1 MNRLLIV
8 GVAAPRQ
15 TGLRQVIED
24 LLPSGQIDW
33 AERLEVTG
41 APAGYDLCLLD
52 VSALRA
58 GHRLDAP
65 ALPPVVVLAPADQPA
80 QALAAVEAGAAACVS
95 VDDFSETTF
104 SRRLDLTIRAAL
116 EQRRRADLAADRLEL
131 LSFQQALTRASAEGA
146 TLAALLQLAADQ
158 LHERLGYEYVAL
170 YLAEPGLDQLALG
183 AVAGAEASRIP
194 SAAYYLKLGQ
204 GPAGQAAQQGRLVWR
219 DRPDGI
225 APALGLDPLMTELSI
240 PIRYGDRLLG
250 VLVLAASQPDR
261 LRSHESVEFEA
272 LAGHLAH
279 LILPVEGLQ
288 REAEQIERERL
299 LTRISHVA
307 SHWLDPVEMLH
318 QAIDAVGK
326 SLRAD
331 RSTLSVFDLAGRVF
345 AVTHEHINPLLTERR
360 SLKRREPLEGALAQ
374 VAELLQAGDVVISAE
389 EKVYPGLQ
397 EYWDWL
403 VRRHGVRS
411 LIWVPIPGQTPDR
424 LYAFSLMQLTHARQW
439 TEADAALLRGIADQL
454 ALALRSAELFDG
466 VRRAAGQLEA
476 KNAELEAFVYTVS
489 HDLQAP
495 VVSMRGF
502 ATLLQARYRAQL
514 DERGAAYVAR
524 ILANADFLGRLL
536 QDLLELSRVGRQE
549 EPDESV
555 PVQAVVSEVVQDLSQ
570 ALTERDVALTLP
582 AEWPRV
588 CYSPTRLRQ
597 VFSNLLT
604 NAVKFLGTQPRPSIE
619 VGWQAAATD
628 QDDFPAYTPAEA
640 AAGRPAVPPGHVEFF
655 VRDNGIGIHPDYQQR
670 IFVPFERLKQVDV
683 AGTGVGLSIVK
694 RIVEGRGGVIRV
706 ESRPDHGATFYFTLP
721 LARETAPAA
730 GSPA

>member
-1 MNRLLIV
+1 VKRLLVV

-15 TGLRQVIED
+15 PGLRRVIED
-24 LLPSGQIDW
+24 LFPGGQIDW
-33 AERLEVTG
+33 ADCLESAG
-41 APAGYDLCLLD
+41 APAGHDLCLLEA
-52 VSALRA
+52 SALRA
-58 GHRLDAP
+58 GHRLTAP
-65 ALPPVVVLAPADQPA
+65 TLPPVVVLASANQPA
-80 QALAAVEAGAAACVS
+80 QALAAAEAGAAACVS
-95 VDDFSETTF
+95 VDDFSERTF
-104 SRRLDLTIRAAL
+104 SRRLDLTIQAAL
-116 EQRRRADLAADRLEL
+116 EQRRRADLAAERLEL
-131 LSFQQALTRASAEGA
+131 LRFQQVLTQASAAGA
-146 TLAALLQLAADQ
+146 PFAALLQLAADQ
-158 LHERLGYEYVAL
+158 LHARLGYDYVAIF
-170 YLAEPGLDQLALG
+170 LAEPGLDQLALV
-183 AVAGAEASRIP
+183 AVAGVEAARIP

-204 GPAGQAAQQGRLVWR
+204 GSAGQAAQHGRLVWR
-219 DRPDGI
+219 DSSEWI
-225 APALGLDPLMTELSI
+225 APALSLDQPLTELSV
-240 PIRYGDRLLG
+240 PIRNGDRLLG
-250 VLVLAASQPDR
+250 VLILAASQPDR
-261 LRSHESVEFEA
+261 LRSRESVEFEA

-279 LILPVEGLQ
+279 LILPVESRQ
-288 REAEQIERERL
+288 REAEQVEREHL

-318 QAIDAVGK
+318 QAIDALGK

-331 RSTLSVFDLAGRVF
+331 RSTLSVFDLAERLF

-374 VAELLQAGDVVISAE
+374 VAELLRAGDVILSTE
-389 EKVYPGLQ
+389 EQVYPGLR

-439 TEADAALLRGIADQL
+439 TEADVALLRGIADQL

-502 ATLLQARYRAQL
+502 ATLLQSRYQSQL

-524 ILANADFLGRLL
+524 ILANADFLARLL

-555 PVQAVVSEVVQDLSQ
+555 SVQAVVGEVVQDLGQ
-570 ALTERDVALTLP
+570 ALAERNVALTLP

-588 CYSPTRLRQ
+588 RYSRTRLRQ

-604 NAVKFLGTQPRPSIE
+604 NAVKFLGPQPQPSIE
-619 VGWQAAATD
+619 VGWQAGATD
-628 QDDFPAYTPAEA
+628 QDDFPALIPRE
-640 AAGRPAVPPGHVEFF
+640 AAGRPAVPPGYVEFY

-694 RIVEGRGGVIRV
+694 RIVESRGGVIRV
-706 ESRPDHGATFYFTLP
+706 ESQPDQGATFFFTLP
-721 LARETAPAA
+721 LARDAAPAA
-730 GSPA
+730 GGSA